1 MASLHFHVRCG
12 MQRRARP
19 PPIRLHLLPTVRT
32 DWLGLAPISMLQQQ
46 FPCQLAFQLPPSQR
60 RLACYLSK
68 CRLRMPF
75 PQRTYLVKHLLGPR
89 AHILPSTLPVS
100 LRAPFALLNPFSLSK
115 PFHPQENWDA
125 LVQGKRASALSKLAA
140 LFAPAQHDS
149 EHRNHFLSAL
159 FTKHTIYGLCTK
171 HTNYSPNDAPA
182 VPAFTPRAG
191 ASQNGARLRLRPDF
205 RTACRR
211 CEERAGPVCRCK
223 CKQLRAFAS
232 APSRVWS
239 RLVAFSRAIFLFS
252 CPGTFGRVLSY
263 LVISCR
269 ILSSFF
275 VISRHSSSQNLFFRV
290 WRATDGC
297 GIGWAGRAVLCCAWF
312 PRRGQDVHHVMIVI
326 SNWFATAA
334 GPRLRWFVL
343 RTIVLQNRG
352 VCSSWESRG
361 HLSMG
366 GFWLAL
372 KGQDSQ
378 QLYGLQFMQLMQ
390 FG

>member
-100 LRAPFALLNPFSLSK
+100 LRAPFFLLNPFSLSK

-275 VISRHSSSQNLFFRV
+275 VISRHFSSFLVILRPKIFFFGYGGQRTV
-290 WRATDGC
+290 AALAGQGGQFYAAHGSRAG
-297 GIGWAGRAVLCCAWF
+297 GRMCI
-312 PRRGQDVHHVMIVI
+312 M
-326 SNWFATAA
+326 S
-334 GPRLRWFVL
+334 
-343 RTIVLQNRG
+343 
-352 VCSSWESRG
+352 
-361 HLSMG
+361 
-366 GFWLAL
+366 
-372 KGQDSQ
+372 
-378 QLYGLQFMQLMQ
+378 
-390 FG
+390 